1 MSRRRCLPSV
11 RRSQGR
17 VGDTL
22 PASAPRRDAWRC
34 AAVGLQSHVA
44 PCADTLHTC
53 NKFWFA
59 MHTGMQTD
67 LDLWPCS
74 LRSRQSARDMA
85 RRKLPKVCLAIALLA
100 LLQLLV
106 ACTVAGASS
115 SVNSGEHL
123 ANLQSELPFKS
134 DEPHHK
140 LIITDKHPVQYVQYA
155 TSTAGSITSMQS
167 TDTLGPSS
175 AEFEVRFVSVKA
187 TWAIVWACPRRALTP
202 SHLQRI
208 DVNDAAAAAD
218 DHLITAKFSAAAE
231 PRGRSTWV
239 SAGPLESRPQSSGR
253 ACVAHLYYWPEECS
267 GKSAD
272 SP

>member
-1 MSRRRCLPSV
+1 M
-11 RRSQGR
+11 
-17 VGDTL
+17 TL
-22 PASAPRRDAWRC
+22 CQQVHPA
-34 AAVGLQSHVA
+34 
-44 PCADTLHTC
+44 
-53 NKFWFA
+53 A
-59 MHTGMQTD
+59 MHGGVR
-67 LDLWPCS
+67 LWDCNHMLHRALTPCTPATNS
-74 LRSRQSARDMA
+74 GSQCTQACRLTYTYGLAAWCHQSARDMA

-106 ACTVAGASS
+106 ACLVAGASS

-123 ANLQSELPFKS
+123 ANVQSELPFKS

-239 SAGPLESRPQSSGR
+239 SADPLESRPQSSGR
-253 ACVAHLYYWPEECS
+253 ACVAHLYYWPEECA
-267 GKSAD
+267 GKRAY

>member
-1 MSRRRCLPSV
+1 
-11 RRSQGR
+11 
-17 VGDTL
+17 
-22 PASAPRRDAWRC
+22 
-34 AAVGLQSHVA
+34 
-44 PCADTLHTC
+44 
-53 NKFWFA
+53 
-59 MHTGMQTD
+59 
-67 LDLWPCS
+67 
-74 LRSRQSARDMA
+74 
-85 RRKLPKVCLAIALLA
+85 
-100 LLQLLV
+100 
-106 ACTVAGASS
+106 
-115 SVNSGEHL
+115 VNSGEHL
-123 ANLQSELPFKS
+123 ANVQSELPFKS

-155 TSTAGSITSMQS
+155 TSTAGSITS

-239 SAGPLESRPQSSGR
+239 SADPLESRPQSSGR
-253 ACVAHLYYWPEECS
+253 ACVAHLYYWPEECA
-267 GKSAD
+267 GKRAY